1 MRDEPPVGRGA
12 GPDAVVIGGGIVGV
26 SAAAHLARTGRRVTL
41 LERADLAAGAS
52 GRNSGVV
59 QQPFDAALTDL
70 HLETLDRYR
79 ELAEHGP
86 DTTFRLPAEP
96 AGLLLVTHDPAVA
109 ARLADDLVT
118 AHPGLDPTFLAPGE
132 ARRVEPAL
140 GPDVAACRVA
150 IGYPVAP
157 AGATRATAAWA
168 AELGV
173 TIRTGV
179 EARPWLADG
188 RCRGAITGPGERIEA
203 PDVVIAAGPWSPA
216 LVDPGG
222 RWRPIRPLWGVVV
235 LVELASPPAHVL
247 EEAEISIEPGQATDP
262 VTAGIEFSLVT
273 AAGAS
278 SLGSTFLPD
287 EPDAAA
293 LVPAIA
299 AHGARFV
306 PAIAGARLGAVRAC
320 ARPLSLDGRPLV
332 GAVPGLDGLW
342 IAAGHGPWGISTGP
356 ASGRLVADLIDGT
369 VGAPPAAFDPA
380 RFGGPPR

>member
-1 MRDEPPVGRGA
+1 MRDEPPAGRGA

-41 LERADLAAGAS
+41 VERADLAAGAS

-70 HLETLDRYR
+70 HVETLERYR
-79 ELAEHGP
+79 ELAGHGP
-86 DTTFRLPAEP
+86 DATFRLPPEP

-109 ARLADDLVT
+109 AGLTDDLT
-118 AHPGLDPTFLAPGE
+118 AAHPGLDPTFLGPGE
-132 ARRVEPAL
+132 ARRLEPAL
-140 GPDVAACRVA
+140 GPEVAACRVA

-157 AGATRATAAWA
+157 AAATRATAAWA
-168 AELGV
+168 ADMGV
-173 TIRTGV
+173 MIRTGV
-179 EARPWLADG
+179 EARPWLVDG
-188 RCRGAITGPGERIEA
+188 RCHGVVTGSGDRIAA

-216 LVDPGG
+216 LVDPSG

-235 LVELASPPAHVL
+235 LVELESPPGHVL
-247 EEAEISIEPGQATDP
+247 EEAEISIEPGQAADP
-262 VTAGIEFSLVT
+262 AGRIDFSLVT
-273 AAGAS
+273 AGGAS

-306 PAIAGARLGAVRAC
+306 PAIAGARLGAVRVC

-356 ASGRLVADLIDGT
+356 ASGRLVADLVDGT
-369 VGAPPAAFDPA
+369 VGAPPSAFDPA
-380 RFGGPPR
+380 RFGAPPG